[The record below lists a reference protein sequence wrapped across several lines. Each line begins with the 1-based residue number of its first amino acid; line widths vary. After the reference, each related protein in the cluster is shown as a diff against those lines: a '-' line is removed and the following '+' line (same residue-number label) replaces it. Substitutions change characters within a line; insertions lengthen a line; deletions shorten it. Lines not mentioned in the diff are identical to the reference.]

1 MDGRLVAVRG
11 GSPGLLVA
19 TPGKP
24 CLLLRALA
32 AALGEPPAGRA
43 EDEARLARQP
53 RELVGEGP
61 QPWLRHGGVPR
72 AGPEGLPAGARERDG
87 RRTRGE
93 GEEEGSVSTW

>member
-24 CLLLRALA
+24 RLLLRALA
-32 AALGEPPAGRA
+32 AALAIYE
-43 EDEARLARQP
+43 
-53 RELVGEGP
+53 
-61 QPWLRHGGVPR
+61 RHT
-72 AGPEGLPAGARERDG
+72 AMARERDG